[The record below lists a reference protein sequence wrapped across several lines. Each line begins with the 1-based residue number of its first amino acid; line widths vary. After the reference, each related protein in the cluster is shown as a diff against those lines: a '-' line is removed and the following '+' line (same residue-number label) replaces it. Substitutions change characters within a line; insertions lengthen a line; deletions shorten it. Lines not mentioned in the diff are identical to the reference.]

1 MHSQAAL
8 SVEASV
14 QRDGDA
20 VVRETTLQQEKH
32 ASEEQVRQL
41 SAQVAQLQQDL
52 AKQGARL
59 NEASL
64 VESEKQQAKSELRS
78 VASTGAELVGDV
90 TSQLSQ
96 ILMSL
101 QSQGTVFNSQ
111 LNTSLSAGISPNG

>member
-64 VESEKQQAKSELRS
+64 VE
-78 VASTGAELVGDV
+78 
-90 TSQLSQ
+90 
-96 ILMSL
+96 
-101 QSQGTVFNSQ
+101 
-111 LNTSLSAGISPNG
+111 

>member
-64 VESEKQQAKSELRS
+64 VELEKQQAKSELRS